1 VAAACQL
8 GEWTISCSA
17 LVELTIEIGRSTSW
31 PAYRSG
37 PISGLFSLPF
47 AIWNQTMCFS
57 ATASFTAAAV
67 LVPAGVLS
75 IDRAAKVD
83 RGYVAI
89 CTLPLLFGIQQLVE
103 GIVWIAGEQSA
114 PDLVAKASLAYMFF
128 SWLAWPVWVP
138 LSTYFLEPC
147 RRRFV
152 FLILSILGGML
163 GAIQYFP
170 YFLHP
175 EWLTT
180 TFLPNAISYSAT
192 ELLDFVIGREA
203 TYGLYLL
210 AIITPLLLSSNR
222 DARIFG
228 MLVTAV
234 VIVTYLFF
242 QYAYISVFCAGG
254 AIMSLYLVMAIFKK
268 SRPLVQEGT

>member
-1 VAAACQL
+1 
-8 GEWTISCSA
+8 
-17 LVELTIEIGRSTSW
+17 
-31 PAYRSG
+31 
-37 PISGLFSLPF
+37 
-47 AIWNQTMCFS
+47 MCFS
-57 ATASFTAAAV
+57 ATASFTATAV
-67 LVPAGVLS
+67 LVPAGVFS
-75 IDRAAKVD
+75 VYRAAQVD
-83 RGYVAI
+83 RRYVAI
-89 CTLPLLFGIQQLVE
+89 GALPLLFGIQQLVE
-103 GIVWIAGEQSA
+103 GVVWIGGEQAASS
-114 PDLVAKASLAYMFF
+114 LVAKASLAYMFF

-180 TFLPNAISYSAT
+180 TFRPNAISYSAT

-203 TYGLYLL
+203 TYVLYVL

-228 MLVTAV
+228 VLVTAV

-254 AIMSLYLVMAIFKK
+254 AVMSLYLVIAIMKK
-268 SRPLVQEGT
+268 SRPLVQEGA